1 MFDDVRKT
9 EISTAATDLAT
20 SLIQGDHYASLH
32 LARLLVADE
41 SKACRLFARAVA
53 ERLQRWPTKMMQE
66 DDVLMVLRAA
76 ARDLV
81 NGMGRQDESF

>member
-1 MFDDVRKT
+1 MIDDARKM
-9 EISTAATDLAT
+9 EIHKAAEDLAT
-20 SLIQGDHYASLH
+20 GLIQGDHYASLH

-53 ERLQRWPTKMMQE
+53 ERLQRWPTAKMQE

-81 NGMGRQDESF
+81 SGMGRQDESL